1 MAEDLA
7 INIEELAASLENVI
21 SDDLYMS
28 PNCCIFE
35 TPKILSRHNE
45 KAYIPNAFA
54 IGPFHHGQE
63 NLKRTEKI
71 KYKYL
76 RGLISRAQNPKQKMR
91 EFIREITKME
101 EKVRLCYAGLV
112 NYKREEFVKMLIVDG
127 CFLIELF
134 RRDGTLV
141 PRDEDDPVFT
151 MSCLLQFLYHDLIL
165 LENQIPWIVLDC
177 LFNLTRGEND
187 RKPLVQLAIE
197 FFANMFS
204 STPSPVDP
212 NQLAES
218 KHILDLLRN
227 WLVAPII
234 QQKHRLETSEWQPFP
249 SATEIKD
256 SGIKFKKL
264 EQATSIL
271 DIRFRN
277 GVLQIPNLLIQETT
291 ETIFRNLISY
301 EQCSPDC
308 PPIVTCYAIVLDN
321 LINTAK
327 DVQILCKKE
336 IIDSWLNP
344 EDATQF
350 FSKLYL
356 DAYVKKFYYL
366 GLCQQV
372 NGYRKRRWPKWRAA
386 YLHNYFGTP
395 WAIASQ
401 IFAAIIFTFTFL
413 QTLFTIKQLYQDK
426 F

>member
-1 MAEDLA
+1 MAENVA
-7 INIEELAASLENVI
+7 INIEEIAAFLENVV

-35 TPKILSRHNE
+35 TPKILSRHNT
-45 KAYIPNAFA
+45 KAYVPNAFA
-54 IGPFHHGQE
+54 IGPLHHGQE

-71 KYKYL
+71 KFKYL
-76 RGLISRAQNPKQKMR
+76 RGLISRAQNPEKRMR
-91 EFIREITKME
+91 EFIGEIMKIE
-101 EKVRLCYAGLV
+101 DKVRLCYAGQV
-112 NYKREEFVKMLIVDG
+112 TYKREEFVKMLVVDG

-134 RRDGTLV
+134 RKDGGMVHRDQ
-141 PRDEDDPVFT
+141 DDPIFN

-165 LENQIPWIVLDC
+165 LENQIPWLVLDC
-177 LFNLTRGEND
+177 LFDMTSDDND
-187 RKPLVQLAIE
+187 TKPLVQLAIE

-234 QQKHRLETSEWQPFP
+234 QCKDSLESSEWQTFP
-249 SATEIKD
+249 SATEIAE

-264 EQATSIL
+264 EGATSIL
-271 DIRFRN
+271 DIRFTN
-277 GVLQIPNLLIQETT
+277 GVLEIPNLLIQETT

-301 EQCSPDC
+301 EQCSPEC
-308 PPIVTCYAIVLDN
+308 SPIITCYAIVLDN
-321 LINTAK
+321 LINTTK

-336 IIDSWLNP
+336 TIDSWLNP

-366 GLCQQV
+366 GLCKEV
-372 NGYRKRRWPKWRAA
+372 HKYRQRRWPRWRTA
-386 YLHNYFGTP
+386 YMHNYFGTA

-401 IFAAIIFTFTFL
+401 IVAAIILILTFL
-413 QTLFTIKQLYQDK
+413 QTLFSIIK
-426 F
+426 